1 VGLLELFLHHYASV
15 LFVGRIFA
23 QQFQHFRAVQHKREK
38 IAAFAEKSE
47 EFIRKQEK
55 TLLDVE
61 SQQKYNEFKR
71 NLNMLDDDKIANI
84 KEKIIKEPSRL
95 SKLTID
101 SFRRLVFKNTS
112 NIGKIFCG

>member
-55 TLLDVE
+55 NFTRRRE
-61 SQQKYNEFKR
+61 SA
-71 NLNMLDDDKIANI
+71 KI
-84 KEKIIKEPSRL
+84 
-95 SKLTID
+95 
-101 SFRRLVFKNTS
+101 
-112 NIGKIFCG
+112 